1 MDLKNNLF
9 DDALMSE
16 IMIQNR
22 VDFQNLEHIIHVAL
36 SQHGWLS
43 KIETTI
49 QALAKNTIQDFNR

>member
-1 MDLKNNLF
+1 
-9 DDALMSE
+9 MSE